1 MRGAGR
7 RDGGRREAGVA
18 EPVQPR
24 AELGAV
30 VLEHLQR
37 LRQAQQLRQALE
49 VLDRYAPEKKSMFA
63 GLPGKDLIPQA
74 DYDAVC
80 ARRQDIIAAAQDVL
94 NKEKAIGEQRGSIAR
109 LENQMEALTP
119 WLNLDVPM
127 SFRGTKATRLLL
139 GAVPG
144 SFAGVYLLQICSGA
158 VLQGIVGILLL
169 FFVYWQLYVHGG
181 RGGGARLQPVGVACG
196 FGAGLLGTGI
206 ALDGPPMAAFGL
218 AVGWEPRVFLGTVS
232 VFFMLRGI
240 ITLVLQWWHGFFTP
254 EVLGM
259 AMYGTP
265 GVMLGSLAAFPVV
278 KRINVLLFRRVLLAI
293 IAICGVVCLVRSI
306 W

>member
-1 MRGAGR
+1 MPDALDIFVFVCWFAGGFVSGVSGI
-7 RDGGRREAGVA
+7 GGT
-18 EPVQPR
+18 
-24 AELGAV
+24 
-30 VLEHLQR
+30 
-37 LRQAQQLRQALE
+37 
-49 VLDRYAPEKKSMFA
+49 MFA
-63 GLPGKDLIPQA
+63 FPFLALAIPMHALIPLSCLVCFFK
-74 DYDAVC
+74 DAC
-80 ARRQDIIAAAQDVL
+80 MIAMQVRFCRFDA
-94 NKEKAIGEQRGSIAR
+94 
-109 LENQMEALTP
+109 MP
-119 WLNLDVPM
+119 W
-127 SFRGTKATRLLL
+127 LLL

-278 KRINVLLFRRVLLAI
+278 NASTCFCSAVSCWPSSPSAAWSAWCAPSGRWRTAGKGRPGDRTGCDGCFPTLSKKFCRFQNF
-293 IAICGVVCLVRSI
+293 CLTSGSI
-306 W
+306 SHT

>member
-1 MRGAGR
+1 MPDALDIFVFVCWFAGGFVSGVSGI
-7 RDGGRREAGVA
+7 GGT
-18 EPVQPR
+18 
-24 AELGAV
+24 
-30 VLEHLQR
+30 
-37 LRQAQQLRQALE
+37 
-49 VLDRYAPEKKSMFA
+49 MFA
-63 GLPGKDLIPQA
+63 FPFLALAIPMHALIPLSCLVCFFK
-74 DYDAVC
+74 DAC
-80 ARRQDIIAAAQDVL
+80 MIAMHVRFCRFDA
-94 NKEKAIGEQRGSIAR
+94 
-109 LENQMEALTP
+109 MP
-119 WLNLDVPM
+119 W
-127 SFRGTKATRLLL
+127 LLL

-232 VFFMLRGI
+232 VFFMLRGV

-278 KRINVLLFRRVLLAI
+278 KRINVLLFRRVLLGI

>member
-1 MRGAGR
+1 MTAAGARLHAGAKKE
-7 RDGGRREAGVA
+7 DAMPDALDIFVFVCWFAGGFVSGVS
-18 EPVQPR
+18 
-24 AELGAV
+24 GIGGT
-30 VLEHLQR
+30 
-37 LRQAQQLRQALE
+37 
-49 VLDRYAPEKKSMFA
+49 MFA
-63 GLPGKDLIPQA
+63 FPFLALAIPMHALIPLSCLVCFFK
-74 DYDAVC
+74 DAC
-80 ARRQDIIAAAQDVL
+80 MIAMHVRFCRFDA
-94 NKEKAIGEQRGSIAR
+94 
-109 LENQMEALTP
+109 MP
-119 WLNLDVPM
+119 W
-127 SFRGTKATRLLL
+127 LLL

-278 KRINVLLFRRVLLAI
+278 KRINVLLFRHVLLGI

>member
-1 MRGAGR
+1 MPDALDIFVFVCWFAGGFVSGVSGI
-7 RDGGRREAGVA
+7 GGT
-18 EPVQPR
+18 
-24 AELGAV
+24 
-30 VLEHLQR
+30 
-37 LRQAQQLRQALE
+37 
-49 VLDRYAPEKKSMFA
+49 MFA
-63 GLPGKDLIPQA
+63 FPFLALAIPMHALIPLSCLVCFFK
-74 DYDAVC
+74 DAC
-80 ARRQDIIAAAQDVL
+80 MIAMHVRFCRFDA
-94 NKEKAIGEQRGSIAR
+94 
-109 LENQMEALTP
+109 MP
-119 WLNLDVPM
+119 W
-127 SFRGTKATRLLL
+127 LLL

-144 SFAGVYLLQICSGA
+144 SFAGVYLLQICS
-158 VLQGIVGILLL
+158 
-169 FFVYWQLYVHGG
+169 
-181 RGGGARLQPVGVACG
+181 
-196 FGAGLLGTGI
+196 GAGLLGTGI